1 MNEQTMAS
9 VSPVWRILAAL
20 MAAGFLLAGADGEP
34 RVQASFLLL
43 GAASLWLGPELQ
55 RLWQRWET
63 GARRKA
69 MLWDGRL

>member
-1 MNEQTMAS
+1 MNEQNMSPA
-9 VSPVWRILAAL
+9 SPVWRILAAL
-20 MAAGFLLAGADGEP
+20 MAAGFLMAGADGEP

-55 RLWQRWET
+55 RFWQRWET
-63 GARRKA
+63 GVVRKA